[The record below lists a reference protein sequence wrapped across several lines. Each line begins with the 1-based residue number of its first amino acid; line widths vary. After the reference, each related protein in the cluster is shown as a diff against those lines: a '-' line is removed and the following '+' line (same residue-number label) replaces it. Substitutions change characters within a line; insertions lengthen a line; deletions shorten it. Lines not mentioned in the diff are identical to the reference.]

1 MSYYTPESQK
11 RARDRLVG
19 YALKSQ
25 RTYLLGLLFLI
36 LTNILNISFPWLFKY
51 AIDTLRAGVEPR
63 MILRFVVGMIAVA
76 VGAAIFRTLSRVV
89 VFNSGRNVEYAIRND
104 LFAHIQ
110 KLPQSF
116 FSRMRTGDIM
126 SRLTNDLTGV
136 RLLLGPGLLN
146 IVNTPLSY
154 GLTLFAMW
162 MIDPILTL
170 WSLLP
175 FPLFLLIARRF
186 GRNLHD
192 YSLRAQMELSSF
204 SSLIQENISGM
215 NVVKAYA
222 REDGE
227 VEKFKG
233 ANETLYRANLG
244 LARVTSVMMPVV
256 TTVPG
261 LGLLVVIFVGGR
273 HVVAGDLTLGGFI
286 GFTLY
291 VFQLTWPTFILGW
304 VLSMLQRGLAGMNRL
319 NELFEVVPTI
329 RDDERTRPVETLEG
343 AIGFRDL
350 EFAYPSGNGAASG
363 DGKPGRPVLRGI
375 TLDVPAGST
384 LAIVGHT
391 GSGKSTLASLIPHL
405 YELPEGKILLDGR
418 ELHEF
423 PIATLR
429 SQIAVAPQEAFLFS
443 LSVRDN
449 IRFGKP
455 EASDEEVEE
464 AANLA
469 GVLEDIRDFPH
480 GFDTLVGERG
490 FTLSG
495 GQRQRVALARALLL
509 RPSILIL
516 DDSLSSVDTHTE
528 ERILGH
534 LREFRRGRTLILIS
548 HRISTVKDADQIVVL
563 EDGVI
568 VERGKHEQLLGGG
581 GLYATMYQ
589 EQQVEQSLEEE

>member
-1 MSYYTPESQK
+1 
-11 RARDRLVG
+11 
-19 YALKSQ
+19 
-25 RTYLLGLLFLI
+25 
-36 LTNILNISFPWLFKY
+36 
-51 AIDTLRAGVEPR
+51 
-63 MILRFVVGMIAVA
+63 
-76 VGAAIFRTLSRVV
+76 
-89 VFNSGRNVEYAIRND
+89 
-104 LFAHIQ
+104 
-110 KLPQSF
+110 
-116 FSRMRTGDIM
+116 
-126 SRLTNDLTGV
+126 
-136 RLLLGPGLLN
+136 
-146 IVNTPLSY
+146 
-154 GLTLFAMW
+154 
-162 MIDPILTL
+162 
-170 WSLLP
+170 
-175 FPLFLLIARRF
+175 
-186 GRNLHD
+186 
-192 YSLRAQMELSSF
+192 
-204 SSLIQENISGM
+204 M
-215 NVVKAYA
+215 NVVRAYA
-222 REDGE
+222 REEGE
-227 VEKFKG
+227 VEKFKF

-261 LGLLVVIFVGGR
+261 LGLLVVIFVGGQ
-273 HVVAGDLTLGGFI
+273 HVVAGDLSLGGFI

-304 VLSMLQRGLAGMNRL
+304 VLSMVQRGMAGMNRL

-329 RDDERTRPVETLEG
+329 RDDARTRPIDTLEG
-343 AIGFRDL
+343 AVAFRDL
-350 EFAYPSGNGAASG
+350 EFAYPSGNGAATG
-363 DGKPGRPVLRGI
+363 DGKAGRSVLRGVN
-375 TLDVPAGST
+375 LDVPAGST

-418 ELHEF
+418 DLHEF

-480 GFDTLVGERG
+480 GFDTQVGERG

-509 RPSILIL
+509 RPRILIL
-516 DDSLSSVDTHTE
+516 DDSLSSVDTQTE

-534 LREFRRGRTLILIS
+534 LRELRRGRTLILIS

-568 VERGKHEQLLGGG
+568 VERGRHEDLLGAV
-581 GLYATMYQ
+581 GLYTTMYQ

>member
-1 MSYYTPESQK
+1 MSYYTPESEK

-19 YALKSQ
+19 YALK
-25 RTYLLGLLFLI
+25 RRWTYLLGFLFLI

-51 AIDTLRAGVEPR
+51 AIDALRAGVEPR

-89 VFNSGRNVEYAIRND
+89 VFNSGRDVEYAIRND

-154 GLTLFAMW
+154 GFTLFAMS
-162 MIDPILTL
+162 MIDPTLTL

-175 FPLFLLIARRF
+175 FPLFVLIARRF
-186 GRNLHD
+186 GRSLHN
-192 YSLRAQMELSSF
+192 YSLGAQMELSSF

-215 NVVKAYA
+215 NVVRAYA
-222 REDGE
+222 QEDGE
-227 VEKFKG
+227 VEKFRV

-304 VLSMLQRGLAGMNRL
+304 VLSMMQRGLAGMNRL
-319 NELFEVVPTI
+319 NELFEAVPTI
-329 RDDERTRPVETLEG
+329 RDDERTRPIEALQG
-343 AIGFRDL
+343 AVAFRDL
-350 EFAYPSGNGAASG
+350 DFSYPSGNGPPSG
-363 DGKPGRPVLRGI
+363 DGKGGRPVLRGV

-418 ELHEF
+418 DLHEI
-423 PIATLR
+423 PVATLR
-429 SQIAVAPQEAFLFS
+429 RQIAVAPQEAFLFS

-469 GVLEDIRDFPH
+469 GVLEDIQDFPH
-480 GFDTLVGERG
+480 GLDTLVGERG

-516 DDSLSSVDTHTE
+516 DDSLSSVDVHTE

-534 LREFRRGRTLILIS
+534 LREFRRDRTLILIS
-548 HRISTVKDADQIVVL
+548 HRVSTVKDADQIVVL
-563 EDGVI
+563 EDGAV
-568 VERGKHEQLLGGG
+568 VERGRHGDLLRGG